1 MGAHLCGWPNG
12 TTLEVRQRWESRDLV
27 GLAVL
32 LWDQKLP
39 GQNVTCSAL
48 CWVLLESVG
57 RGEMGCDLAG
67 ALGVQVQCVLRASRG
82 LEVDKAKGA
91 QMLKL
96 SSLQWSEKILE
107 SRWGRQVKMRLKV
120 SEGFWQGWEGT
131 AWCHLCIA
139 GFLKVKV
146 RGVAL

>member
-1 MGAHLCGWPNG
+1 
-12 TTLEVRQRWESRDLV
+12 
-27 GLAVL
+27 
-32 LWDQKLP
+32 
-39 GQNVTCSAL
+39 
-48 CWVLLESVG
+48 
-57 RGEMGCDLAG
+57 MGCDLAG

-107 SRWGRQVKMRLKV
+107 SRWGRQVEMRLKV

-131 AWCHLCIA
+131 A
-139 GFLKVKV
+139 
-146 RGVAL
+146 

>member
-1 MGAHLCGWPNG
+1 MEPPGRRGRG
-12 TTLEVRQRWESRDLV
+12 ESGDLV

-32 LWDQKLP
+32 LGDQTLP

-57 RGEMGCDLAG
+57 RSEVGCDLAG
-67 ALGVQVQCVLRASRG
+67 ALGIQDQCLLRALRG
-82 LEVDKAKGA
+82 SEVDKAKGA

-107 SRWGRQVKMRLKV
+107 SRWGRQVKLRLKV
-120 SEGFWQGWEGT
+120 SEGFWWGWEGT

-139 GFLKVKV
+139 GFLKVKI
-146 RGVAL
+146 RGGAL